1 MEPVGRMD
9 GDRLPVSAFVDHVD
23 GQFEQGA
30 AAYEKRGVAVT
41 VPAVGCRQRASSA
54 TSAPSCARTPTIR
67 PFALTDEEAA
77 GRSRGD

>member
-1 MEPVGRMD
+1 MD
-9 GDRLPVSAFVDHVD
+9 GDSLPVSAFVDHAD

-41 VPAVGCRQRASSA
+41 VPDVGCRRSASSA
-54 TSAPSCARTPTIR
+54 TSCAFVCPHATIR

-77 GRSRGD
+77 AAPAQAMKPCCP